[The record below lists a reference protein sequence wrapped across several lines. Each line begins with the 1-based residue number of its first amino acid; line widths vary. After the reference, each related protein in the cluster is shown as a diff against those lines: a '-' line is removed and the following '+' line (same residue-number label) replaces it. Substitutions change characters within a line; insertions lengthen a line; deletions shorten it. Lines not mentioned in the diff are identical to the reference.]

1 MFSNFFEL
9 IGKLKVDREYST
21 ERDKF
26 GYVADWGIGY
36 VADWGIT
43 KSAAALQFEH
53 EKTNPKPLKKIM
65 VAELTTKSKW
75 WKFW

>member
-26 GYVADWGIGY
+26 GY